1 MKYKSISIVAHIKL
15 MTLLNDATLSRVL
28 QKMRPYS
35 FPRRVFFLSR
45 TVRQT
50 CKRIRAGYDLSYG

>member
-28 QKMRPYS
+28 QKCDRIRS
-35 FPRRVFFLSR
+35 HAVFFFIPC

-50 CKRIRAGYDLSYG
+50 CKRICAGYDLSYG